1 MEENQDMNLEQQEE
15 QQEQETKT
23 YSQEEVVR
31 RFCFKTA

>member
-23 YSQEEVVR
+23 YSQEEVL
-31 RFCFKTA
+31 AML